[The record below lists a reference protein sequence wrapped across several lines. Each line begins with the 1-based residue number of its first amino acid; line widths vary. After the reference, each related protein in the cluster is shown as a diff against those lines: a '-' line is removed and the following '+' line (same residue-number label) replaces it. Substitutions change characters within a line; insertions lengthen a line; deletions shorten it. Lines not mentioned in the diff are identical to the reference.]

1 MASST
6 LSTHYHFTSPSP
18 SPSSKNN
25 ANIKLSSSLFVSPI
39 SLSSNPNI
47 SLQFFDKKHSPLLS
61 TAPRRLSVIAMAPP
75 KPGGKAKKGKKKNV
89 PFMFLFCKV
98 SIFGFFVMILF
109 FCGGL
114 Q

>member
-6 LSTHYHFTSPSP
+6 LSTHYHFTSP

-47 SLQFFDKKHSPLLS
+47 SLQFFDKKHSPVLS

-75 KPGGKAKKGKKKNV
+75 KPGGKAKKGKKKK
-89 PFMFLFCKV
+89 MFPLCFCFVK
-98 SIFGFFVMILF
+98 FQFLGFL
-109 FCGGL
+109 
-114 Q
+114 

>member
-6 LSTHYHFTSPSP
+6 LSTHYHFTSP

-47 SLQFFDKKHSPLLS
+47 ALQFFDKKHSPLLS

-75 KPGGKAKKGKKKNV
+75 KPGGKAKKGTKK
-89 PFMFLFCKV
+89 MFPLCFCFVK
-98 SIFGFFVMILF
+98 FQFLGFL
-109 FCGGL
+109 
-114 Q
+114 